1 MRAKILLLPAGEPG
15 NRMAQSAGQ
24 ILTEISAAFGH
35 VFMLMR
41 EKIGES
47 SVKAY
52 GVPLTGETV
61 DAAKV
66 SAAAL
71 LLSASEE
78 DAQGLQDAL
87 ELAVEIT
94 SFCVPASL
102 CSRHEVPARLWTA
115 KALATDEETLFA
127 AADTVFRYAGERD
140 AAVASVAPSGGAKAA
155 WESAVAQAQADHP
168 HVKVIEALP
177 REIMRD
183 MLLHPAQG
191 HIVFC
196 PPYAGELFCAA
207 ACASFA
213 YPNLT
218 HGTALG
224 ESTALFSAG
233 TALGKA
239 HDDPFSLAFAIIDLL
254 RIGLG
259 LENEAACVEAAVN
272 NVLLSGWRTK
282 DLAGDDSVEPEKI
295 IELICEQISV
305 AGELMN
311 KGAF

>member
-1 MRAKILLLPAGEPG
+1 MRAKILLLPANRPG
-15 NRMAQSAGQ
+15 DRMALSAGQ

-41 EKIGES
+41 EKIGEN

-52 GVPLTGETV
+52 DVPLTGETV

-78 DAQGLQDAL
+78 DAQVLQDAL
-87 ELAVEIT
+87 ELAVEI
-94 SFCVPASL
+94 SAFCVPASL
-102 CSRHEVPARLWTA
+102 CRRHEIPARLWIA
-115 KALATDEETLFA
+115 KALATDAETLVS

-140 AAVASVAPSGGAKAA
+140 AAIACVPPSGAA
-155 WESAVAQAQADHP
+155 RADWESALAQAQREHP
-168 HVKVIEALP
+168 QVKVVQSLP
-177 REIMRD
+177 RDIMRD
-183 MLLHPAQG
+183 MLLAPAQG
-191 HIVFC
+191 RIVFC
-196 PPYAGELFCAA
+196 PPYAGELFRAA

-213 YPNLT
+213 YPNIS
-218 HGTALG
+218 HSIALG
-224 ESTALFSAG
+224 ESTAVFSAG
-233 TALGKA
+233 AALGKA
-239 HDDPFSLAFAIIDLL
+239 HDDPFSLAYAIIDLL

-272 NVLLSGWRTK
+272 NVLMSGWRTA
-282 DLAGDDSVEPEKI
+282 DLSSDEPVEPERI